1 VSFDEEARW
10 LVLTRGTAA
19 VACNLAGGAQRVP
32 HAIGRDA
39 QILVASGQ
47 EVRVVDD
54 KVELPPESVAIFSAA
69 DGVASR
75 VRR

>member
-1 VSFDEEARW
+1 MSFDEEARW
-10 LVLTRGTAA
+10 LVMTRGTAA

-32 HAIGRDA
+32 LAIGRNA
-39 QILVASGQ
+39 QILVASDQ
-47 EVRVVDD
+47 EVRVLDD

-69 DGVASR
+69 NGVAPR